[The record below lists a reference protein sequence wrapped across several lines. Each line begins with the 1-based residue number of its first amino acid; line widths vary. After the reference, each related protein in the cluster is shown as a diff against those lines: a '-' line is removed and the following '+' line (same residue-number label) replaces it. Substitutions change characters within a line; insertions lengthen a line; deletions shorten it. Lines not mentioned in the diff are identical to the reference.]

1 MATEKKNSGS
11 NKEVQPKD
19 AATPAAKPLRGFARN
34 PALAAAAGR
43 KGGMSV
49 PPQERSF
56 SKNPELA
63 RQALKDV
70 CIVTSPREADEED
83 LLRILER
90 AY

>member
-1 MATEKKNSGS
+1 LGHRSNGDISAASEKVQESLDSLLEASGAPRNLRS
-11 NKEVQPKD
+11 IGVLRKD
-19 AATPAAKPLRGFARN
+19 L
-34 PALAAAAGR
+34 
-43 KGGMSV
+43 
-49 PPQERSF
+49 
-56 SKNPELA
+56 PELA